1 MGSES
6 FRIRRLVFGKEEE
19 EEEEEVGGVSE

>member
-19 EEEEEVGGVSE
+19 EEEEEEEEG

>member
-19 EEEEEVGGVSE
+19 EEEEEEEG